1 MPKRIPDLKNQILKE
16 AEQLLLS
23 EGYAALSM
31 RALAQRCN
39 IAAGTVYNYFAG
51 KDELIACIML
61 QDWQCCLR
69 DMAQSAAAA
78 ASVSGGFTALCQRLA
93 VFSGKYRRVWAQY
106 GGGRACGYLEKYHGK
121 LRTQLAGALEA
132 VLDRCGHTELS
143 ALSGVLAE
151 TMLACALNGDL
162 GAEKFGLLA
171 SKLTPS
177 EHK

>member
-1 MPKRIPDLKNQILKE
+1 MPKRIPDLKNQLLKE

-31 RALAQRCN
+31 RALAERCH
-39 IAAGTVYNYFAG
+39 IATGTVYNYFAS

-69 DMAQSAAAA
+69 DMAQSAATA
-78 ASVSGGFTALCQRLA
+78 ASVPDGFAALCQRLA

-106 GGGRACGYLEKYHGK
+106 GGSAGGYMEKYHGK
-121 LRTQLAGALEA
+121 LRAQLAGALEA
-132 VLDRCGHTELS
+132 VLTRCGRTELA

-151 TMLACALNGDL
+151 TMLACALNDDL

-177 EHK
+177 EHT